1 MLYCNGCRGRS
12 IGDIILMDRVPLL
25 SMVRMRML
33 VDDDDDDGDDDDDDD
48 SDDDDGNEYAKN

>member
-25 SMVRMRML
+25 PIVGMRVVVMMMA
-33 VDDDDDDGDDDDDDD
+33 VANCDDDDDNDTI
-48 SDDDDGNEYAKN
+48 